1 MAALKPPAL
10 RPGLAWRLALA
21 FVFAWLLLA
30 PAHAQAALSAPRE
43 SAVKAA
49 FLMKFGTFVDWP
61 PEAFRRPDEPLVI
74 GILGD
79 DAVHADLEQLAHGRT
94 VNGRAIVARRLR
106 EPPAQG
112 ERLHILFLATH
123 NESRLRELLV
133 RTTGPVLVVTQAEA
147 GLALGAALNF
157 VLERGRVRFD
167 ASPRAAEGRALKLS
181 SRLLAVARSV
191 EERAP

>member
-1 MAALKPPAL
+1 MAALKAPL

-21 FVFAWLLLA
+21 LVFAWMLLA
-30 PAHAQAALSAPRE
+30 PARTQATLTAPRE

-79 DAVHADLEQLAHGRT
+79 DAVHADLEQLAQGRS
-94 VNGRAIVARRLR
+94 VNGRPIVARRLR
-106 EPPAQG
+106 EPPSQG
-112 ERLHILFLATH
+112 ERVHILFLATQ

-133 RTTGPVLVVTQAEA
+133 RTTGPVLVVTQADA

-157 VLERGRVRFD
+157 VLERGRVRFE
-167 ASPRAAEGRALKLS
+167 ASPRAAEGRAIKLS
-181 SRLLAVARSV
+181 SRLLAVARAV

>member
-1 MAALKPPAL
+1 MAALKPPL

-21 FVFAWLLLA
+21 LVVAWMLFA
-30 PAHAQAALSAPRE
+30 PAHGQATLTAPRE

-61 PEAFRRPDEPLVI
+61 PQAFSRPDDPLVI
-74 GILGD
+74 GIVGD
-79 DAVHADLEQLAHGRT
+79 DAVHADLEQLAQGRS
-94 VNGRAIVARRLR
+94 VNGRAVVARRLR
-106 EPPAQG
+106 EPPAPG
-112 ERLHILFLATH
+112 ERVHILFLATQ
-123 NESRLRELLV
+123 NEGRLRELLA
-133 RTTGPVLVVTQAEA
+133 RTAGPVLVVTQAEA

-157 VLERGRVRFD
+157 VLERGRVRFE
-167 ASPRAAEGRALKLS
+167 ASPRAAEARALKLS

>member
-1 MAALKPPAL
+1 MAALKLAH

-21 FVFAWLLLA
+21 LVFAWMVLA
-30 PAHAQAALSAPRE
+30 PAHAQATLTAPRE

-61 PEAFRRPDEPLVI
+61 PEALRRPDEPLVI

-79 DAVHADLEQLAHGRT
+79 DAVHADLEQLAQGRS
-94 VNGRAIVARRLR
+94 VNGRPLVARRLR
-106 EPPAQG
+106 EPPGPG
-112 ERLHILFLATH
+112 ERVHILFLAAQ
-123 NESRLRELLV
+123 NESRLRDLLA
-133 RTTGPVLVVTQAEA
+133 RTAGPVLVVTQAEN

-157 VLERGRVRFD
+157 VLEQGRVRFE

-181 SRLLAVARSV
+181 SRLLAVARAV